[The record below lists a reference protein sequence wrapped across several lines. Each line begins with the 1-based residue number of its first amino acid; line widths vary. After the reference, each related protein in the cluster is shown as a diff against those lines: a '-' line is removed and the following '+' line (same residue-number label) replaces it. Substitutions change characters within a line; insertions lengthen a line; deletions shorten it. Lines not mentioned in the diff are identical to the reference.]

1 MVDLER
7 DVKYVKGVGPNRVQ
21 LLNKLGIFTLKDL
34 ITYYPRDYQ
43 DRSKPKNLYECF
55 DGEEATV
62 EVVATSRLVDT
73 RIKNK
78 RTMQRLKVQDETA
91 TATITWFNQS
101 YLKNKFEIGKKYR
114 FYGKISNKYGRIEM
128 TSPVFDEIEKK
139 NNTGKII
146 PIYPLTFSLT
156 QNTIRKIIE
165 NGLEIVKKE
174 GGLRETLPQYLLEK
188 YKLQDINGATEKI
201 HFPSDFSEFKKAR
214 NRLVFEELLST
225 QLALFQLKNKNMT
238 EHKGIKFDSNVHMSD
253 VINSL
258 PFNLTKAQL
267 RVLEEIDNNMESDKS
282 MNRLLQG
289 DVGSGKTVVAMIAA
303 YKAVKSGYQV
313 AILAPTAILAS
324 QHLVNFEKTLNKFN
338 IKCELLISGVT
349 KKKKTEILEK
359 LKNGEI
365 DILIRNTCNVRGK
378 CSI

>member
-114 FYGKISNKYGRIEM
+114 FYGKVSNKYGRIEM

-303 YKAVKSGYQV
+303 YKTVKSR
-313 AILAPTAILAS
+313 IS
-324 QHLVNFEKTLNKFN
+324 SSN
-338 IKCELLISGVT
+338 ISTYG
-349 KKKKTEILEK
+349 
-359 LKNGEI
+359 
-365 DILIRNTCNVRGK
+365 NTCK
-378 CSI
+378 SAFSKF